1 MSLVKQTILR
11 DELISALLLFRI
23 MKEIQMSISSIIN
36 AQKVTYIGDSQVT
49 PH

>member
-23 MKEIQMSISSIIN
+23 MKEIQMSTSSIIN
-36 AQKVTYIGDSQVT
+36 AQKGTYIGDSQVT